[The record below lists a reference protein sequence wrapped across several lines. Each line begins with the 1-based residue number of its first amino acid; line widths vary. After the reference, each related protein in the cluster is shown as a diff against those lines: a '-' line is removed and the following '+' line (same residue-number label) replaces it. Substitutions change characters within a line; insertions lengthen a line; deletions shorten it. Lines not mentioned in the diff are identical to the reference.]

1 MKKSILILPVAVIL
15 LVAVVGLAVFAG
27 GKEAGETE
35 SVKMIEWSSDGSSG
49 YMPDIQSSAD
59 STSSE
64 ATADPPAPH
73 FPDIPADVT
82 EDDGELAMSPDVYPY
97 MLVNYKYTEKLESF
111 GAFWDYVLEQ
121 TGETLD
127 TMFKTVWRYKYGTS
141 FSLLDIIDEF
151 SIPKE
156 EFVELN
162 NRVGFDRI
170 KLTEEEIDIIYSG
183 DKKRIAEAFAQ
194 PYAIVTGDWEVYP
207 LRWIIDNP
215 ADLYKEKGISF
226 EVLETVVNKLFERE
240 RIYDDD
246 KAALLARIEEYRKL
260 Q

>member
-111 GAFWDYVLEQ
+111 GAFGDYVLEQ

-127 TMFKTVWRYKYGTS
+127 TMFKTVWKYKYGTS

-151 SIPKE
+151 NIPKE

-162 NRVGFDRI
+162 N
-170 KLTEEEIDIIYSG
+170 
-183 DKKRIAEAFAQ
+183 
-194 PYAIVTGDWEVYP
+194 
-207 LRWIIDNP
+207 
-215 ADLYKEKGISF
+215 
-226 EVLETVVNKLFERE
+226 
-240 RIYDDD
+240 
-246 KAALLARIEEYRKL
+246 
-260 Q
+260 